1 MSEKK
6 VLCFTTS
13 FKRYKMLRGCIRDI
27 ANQTYENIFHS
38 VNITYVNS
46 IGTQYQEKKLE
57 KMEFIFDDLKTKKNK
72 LIFSENSH
80 QHINYIKAIISVE
93 NFEDYDL
100 FVKIDD
106 DDIYKKDYVK
116 TIVDYFDNND
126 VDVTSSAINYLLN
139 GGNIFIG
146 DYANLGVNTYPCNFR
161 MPMTFAFNKKAL
173 KLIINLNETYGY
185 EDNMWMDMWY
195 ENQLII
201 DEIDNTKNIIW
212 HIHGKNISTSHLL
225 IK

>member
-38 VNITYVNS
+38 VNITYTNAL
-46 IGTQYQEKKLE
+46 GFEYQNNKQK
-57 KMEFIFDDLKTKKNK
+57 KMEFIFDDLKTEKNK
-72 LIFSENSH
+72 FIFSENSH
-80 QHINYIKAIISVE
+80 QHINHIKAITSVE

-116 TIVDYFDNND
+116 TIVEVFETNNYD
-126 VDVTSSAINYLLN
+126 VITSKINYQLN
-139 GGNIFIG
+139 GGNILVG
-146 DYANLGVNTYPCNFR
+146 DYSNLGGNPNNCHFN

-173 KLIINLNETYGY
+173 KLIIDLNKMYGY
-185 EDNMWMDMWY
+185 EDHMWRDIWCKNCKIGEY
-195 ENQLII
+195 
-201 DEIDNTKNIIW
+201 DNTKNIIW
-212 HIHGKNISTSHLL
+212 HIHGKNISTADFL
-225 IK
+225 IKD